1 MIEYDKLI
9 RDKIPEI
16 IEQSGKKCIV
26 EVMDNDTYIE
36 YLDQKLNEELAE
48 YQQDKS
54 IEELADLLEVM
65 YAVVTARGYSIEEL
79 ERIRLEKAEKRGSF
93 EKRLLLKSVY
103 EWLNWK
109 RDVLKWHLRRLVS
122 EEYIIAFGR

>member
-16 IEQSGKKCIV
+16 IDQSGKKCIV
-26 EVMDNDTYIE
+26 EVMDNATYIE

-54 IEELADLLEVM
+54 IEELADLLEVI
-65 YAVVTARGYSIEEL
+65 YAVVAARGYSVEEL
-79 ERIRLEKAEKRGSF
+79 ERIRLEKAEKRGAF
-93 EKRLLLKSVY
+93 DKRLHLKMV
-103 EWLNWK
+103 W
-109 RDVLKWHLRRLVS
+109 S
-122 EEYIIAFGR
+122 EEDE

>member
-54 IEELADLLEVM
+54 IEELADLLEVI
-65 YAVVTARGYSIEEL
+65 YAVVAARGYSVEEL
-79 ERIRLEKAEKRGSF
+79 ERIRLEKAKERGTF
-93 EKRLLLKSVY
+93 EKRLLLKSV
-103 EWLNWK
+103 
-109 RDVLKWHLRRLVS
+109 S
-122 EEYIIAFGR
+122 E

>member
-65 YAVVTARGYSIEEL
+65 YAVVTARGYSVAEL
-79 ERIRLEKAEKRGSF
+79 ERRRLEKSEKRGAF
-93 EKRLLLKSVY
+93 EKRLLLKSV
-103 EWLNWK
+103 
-109 RDVLKWHLRRLVS
+109 S
-122 EEYIIAFGR
+122 E

>member
-65 YAVVTARGYSIEEL
+65 YAVVVARGYSVAEL
-79 ERIRLEKAEKRGSF
+79 ERIRLEKSEKRGAF

-103 EWLNWK
+103 E
-109 RDVLKWHLRRLVS
+109 
-122 EEYIIAFGR
+122 

>member
-1 MIEYDKLI
+1 MIKYDKLI

-54 IEELADLLEVM
+54 VEELADLLEVM
-65 YAVVTARGYSIEEL
+65 YAVVVARGYSVEEL
-79 ERIRLEKAEKRGSF
+79 ERKRLDKAEKRGAF
-93 EKRLLLKSVY
+93 EKRLLLKSV
-103 EWLNWK
+103 
-109 RDVLKWHLRRLVS
+109 S
-122 EEYIIAFGR
+122 E

>member
-65 YAVVTARGYSIEEL
+65 YAVVVARGYSVAEL
-79 ERIRLEKAEKRGSF
+79 ERIRLEKSEKRGAF
-93 EKRLLLKSVY
+93 EKRLLLKSV
-103 EWLNWK
+103 
-109 RDVLKWHLRRLVS
+109 S
-122 EEYIIAFGR
+122 E

>member
-65 YAVVTARGYSIEEL
+65 YAVVTARGYSVEEL
-79 ERIRLEKAEKRGSF
+79 ERIRLEKAEKRGAF
-93 EKRLLLKSVY
+93 EKRLLLKSV
-103 EWLNWK
+103 
-109 RDVLKWHLRRLVS
+109 S
-122 EEYIIAFGR
+122 E

>member
-1 MIEYDKLI
+1 MLLYKVNKMIEYDKLI

-54 IEELADLLEVM
+54 IEELADLFEVI
-65 YAVVTARGYSIEEL
+65 YAVVAARGYSVEKL
-79 ERIRLEKAEKRGSF
+79 ERIRLEKAKERGTF
-93 EKRLLLKSVY
+93 EKRLLLKSV
-103 EWLNWK
+103 
-109 RDVLKWHLRRLVS
+109 S
-122 EEYIIAFGR
+122 E

>member
-103 EWLNWK
+103 E
-109 RDVLKWHLRRLVS
+109 
-122 EEYIIAFGR
+122 

>member
-16 IEQSGKKCIV
+16 IEQSGKKCII

-65 YAVVTARGYSIEEL
+65 YAVVTARGYSVAEL
-79 ERIRLEKAEKRGSF
+79 ERIRLEKSEKRGAF

-103 EWLNWK
+103 E
-109 RDVLKWHLRRLVS
+109 
-122 EEYIIAFGR
+122 